1 MVVGV
6 TFAYAPVK
14 TTVSGL
20 DVEFTVT
27 YITLVPTAGIC
38 KLLVVYDVV
47 VMLGAV
53 TRFVVWPT
61 EVVVPTTVVLVLTSL
76 VVRLVTVTIAVPV
89 VEVLIVVGVV

>member
-53 TRFVVWPT
+53 TRFVVRPT
-61 EVVVPTTVVLVLTSL
+61 VVVVPTTVVLVLTSL

>member
-1 MVVGV
+1 
-6 TFAYAPVK
+6 VK
-14 TTVSGL
+14 ITVSGL
-20 DVEFTVT
+20 VDVFNVMDV
-27 YITLVPTAGIC
+27 TLVPVSDSRP
-38 KLLVVYDVV
+38 LVVYDVV

-61 EVVVPTTVVLVLTSL
+61 VVVVPTTVVLVLTSL